1 MKEGGRTDFRE
12 FHEVNFNEFIK
23 NIKEPGLRGI
33 SPFSE
38 TASNQLVRHSESKL
52 ELKEASLRCSDKGAP
67 NLGVDCHRR
76 RFRRHQHRVR
86 GVEAILRSFR
96 QSELKVKVELFL
108 I

>member
-38 TASNQLVRHSESKL
+38 TASNQLVRHPH
-52 ELKEASLRCSDKGAP
+52 P
-67 NLGVDCHRR
+67 N
-76 RFRRHQHRVR
+76 
-86 GVEAILRSFR
+86 
-96 QSELKVKVELFL
+96 
-108 I
+108 